1 MRKVLIV
8 VASVACVA
16 TTLACDAALAKSRAK
31 SDETTLAASRRRTI
45 DVERRSFLDPG
56 KKVPVGSTN
65 RYMVQ
70 QTFSNQDPIYAN
82 QRSWYMGE
90 TLPRRWDQ
98 PWSPGVSFESPTFD
112 DE

>member
-1 MRKVLIV
+1 MRKVSIV
-8 VASVACVA
+8 AASVCCLTALIA
-16 TTLACDAALAKSRAK
+16 GNAALAKSGSK
-31 SDETTLAASRRRTI
+31 SSDTAHTGRRTI

-56 KKVPVGSTN
+56 TKVTAGSTN
-65 RYMVQ
+65 RYMTQ
-70 QTFSNQDPIYAN
+70 QTFSNQDPVYAN

-112 DE
+112 AD

>member
-1 MRKVLIV
+1 MRKVSIV
-8 VASVACVA
+8 AASVCC
-16 TTLACDAALAKSRAK
+16 LAALIASNAALAKSGSK
-31 SDETTLAASRRRTI
+31 SSDTASHTGRHTI

-56 KKVPVGSTN
+56 TKVPVGSTN
-65 RYMVQ
+65 RYMTQ
-70 QTFSNQDPIYAN
+70 QTFSNQDPVYAN

-112 DE
+112 AD